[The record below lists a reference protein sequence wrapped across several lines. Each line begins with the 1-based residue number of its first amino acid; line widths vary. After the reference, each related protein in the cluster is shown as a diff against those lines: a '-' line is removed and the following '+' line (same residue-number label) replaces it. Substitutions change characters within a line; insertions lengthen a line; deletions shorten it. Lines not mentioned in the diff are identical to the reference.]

1 MSGIAIRHACTLGL
15 NLQNESKQLS
25 DDFKEIRY
33 RVWWALCS
41 VERLLAVMTGRCAC
55 FVETDCTA
63 PLPMPVDEEVFFMPA
78 NTALKS
84 SGTQPFRRYSN
95 QDSQHM
101 DGAPSTPSSSHSAKL
116 LSSPTESFSPVSSY
130 PTNEKN
136 RNVPPSDA
144 LYFLHHSKLS
154 MFTDEVLKTLYRANV
169 ISRSW
174 AQVQAIISL
183 LERRLENW
191 RQALPPVLDFA
202 KKQRDQQFIRQR
214 MSLGFSYY
222 STLMV
227 VTRPCLCR
235 VDRKIP
241 HESSKAKD
249 FNRST
254 AVKCVH
260 AAKDML
266 GMLPNV
272 PNSIGLYNVT
282 PWWCIVHHLV
292 QATSI
297 LMLELSFRADHLPQ
311 EVDEIL
317 NSAKKAVCWLRSM
330 TEKDLAAYRAWSL
343 CDDMLRKVAPK
354 VGRRV
359 DDLPRNAPIPFHTMV
374 GKLPSH
380 FKASGDL
387 GENLADGQDDHFSA
401 NVNYHGQQSQNILA
415 QPHLYSSYDDYPS
428 IPITESDLRQFNP
441 MFSIIDD
448 ANEFA
453 PANLNVDGVDRAEGV
468 DGADG
473 ADGEDG
479 AYFDPR
485 QEWNMDQGPL

>member
-41 VERLLAVMTGRCAC
+41 LERLLAVMTGRSTC
-55 FVETDCTA
+55 FVESDCTV
-63 PLPMPVDEEVFFMPA
+63 PLPIPVDEESFFVPA
-78 NTALKS
+78 NMNLKS
-84 SGTQPFRRYSN
+84 STVQLFRRYSS

-101 DGAPSTPSSSHSAKL
+101 DGDPPTPSSSNSTKL
-116 LSSPTESFSPVSSY
+116 MTSPTESFSPVSSQ
-130 PTNEKN
+130 PNDEKS
-136 RNVPPSDA
+136 RTVPPSNA
-144 LYFLHHSKLS
+144 LYFLYHTKLS
-154 MFTDEVLKTLYRANV
+154 IFTNEILKNLYRANV

-174 AQVQAIISL
+174 SQVQAIISR
-183 LERRLENW
+183 LERKLENW

-222 STLMV
+222 SALMI

-235 VDRKIP
+235 IDPKIP
-241 HESSKAKD
+241 NESSQAKD

-260 AAKDML
+260 AAEDML
-266 GMLPNV
+266 RMMPNE
-272 PNSIGLYNVT
+272 PNSIGLYKVT

-330 TEKDLAAYRAWSL
+330 AEEDLAAYRAWRL
-343 CDDMLRKVAPK
+343 CNDMLRKVAPK

-359 DDLPRNAPIPFHTMV
+359 DDLPRNAPIPPSAMV
-374 GKLPSH
+374 GGLPSH
-380 FKASGDL
+380 FSNADR
-387 GENLADGQDDHFSA
+387 NLAFGQANNYPA
-401 NVNYHGQQSQNILA
+401 NVRQQSQKSQNILA
-415 QPHLYSSYDDYPS
+415 QPQLYSSYDDYSS
-428 IPITESDLRQFNP
+428 IPVTDSDFQQFNP
-441 MFSIIDD
+441 IFPVTSGM
-448 ANEFA
+448 NEFA
-453 PANLNVDGVDRAEGV
+453 PDSLDVDGSF
-468 DGADG
+468 
-473 ADGEDG
+473 
-479 AYFDPR
+479 FDPR
-485 QEWNMDQGPL
+485 QEWGMNHGPS